1 MQQAHILVTPICTI
15 PFVSISSTS
24 TIVTSIL
31 VISANLV
38 EPKLQPSTS
47 FLWSG
52 KGKKE
57 EIDLDEEILIPNWDI
72 TNLTPD
78 QMHIFGELL

>member
-1 MQQAHILVTPICTI
+1 MVLPICTI
-15 PFVSISSTS
+15 PLISIPSSST
-24 TIVTSIL
+24 IFTSIPL
-31 VISANLV
+31 ISAKLV

-47 FLWSG
+47 FWWSG
-52 KGKKE
+52 KGKEE
-57 EIDLDEEILIPNWDI
+57 EIDLDEEIIILNWDI